1 MAIRSRRLRKK
12 LRVDE
17 FQELGFDVSW
27 RFADSVSEEQI
38 DPLVDRFI
46 DEVIEPRGLGFHGG
60 GHREWEALLPPKE
73 LASAPKMTE
82 VQSRHSGKLSQSA
95 SWKSLSCTTFGGVNP
110 GRGLA

>member
-60 GHREWEALLPPKE
+60 GHREWEGIIATQRIGKCTEDDRSAVKVFWEAQPISE
-73 LASAPKMTE
+73 LEITE
-82 VQSRHSGKLSQSA
+82 LYDIWWS
-95 SWKSLSCTTFGGVNP
+95 
-110 GRGLA
+110 